1 MAKIVSEALVIE
13 ISRLSKDNENL
24 DPIVDQDIAAT
35 LEQVVKELVGDGA
48 VVEVI
53 VQPEK

>member
-13 ISRLSKDNENL
+13 ISRISKDNENL